1 MLFACG
7 KKQPIDKPNIIYILA
22 DDLGYGELG
31 VYGQSKIHTPNLDA
45 LANSG
50 MIFTQHYSGSPV
62 CAPSRYVLL
71 TGRHTGHA
79 YIRGNDEWD
88 ERGDVWNYREAVD
101 NPSLEGQRPIPAATY
116 TLGNLMQHAGY
127 ATALVGKWGL
137 GGPLS
142 DGIPNNLGF
151 DFFYGY
157 NCQRQAHQLYP
168 PYLWKNQQKVMLR
181 NEVIAPHT
189 DNQLNPGED
198 SLDIKSYAKWL
209 QTDYAPEMM
218 QKEALKFIETNQ
230 EQPFFLY
237 YASPLPHL
245 PLQVPK
251 EYYDRYVEEFG
262 DELPYDGS
270 NGYFP
275 HRYPNAAYAGMIT
288 YLDDQVGELIAKLKA
303 LDIYE
308 NTLIIFSSDNG
319 PTYTGGVDAAYF
331 NSAGPFEEAYGRTKG
346 FTYEGGIRVPMI
358 ASWPGKIEPGVSNH
372 ISAFW
377 DVMPTLAEVTGMN
390 VPGDIDGI
398 SFIPTLLNQAEQ
410 ETHEAL
416 YWEFPSYNGQQAVR
430 RGNWKAIRK
439 DIFDGN
445 MNIEL
450 YDLSNDPSEQK
461 DQSDNYPEIVEEM
474 AQIMSVSRSTP
485 SLGKFKIK
493 QLGDQSAL

>member
-1 MLFACG
+1 
-7 KKQPIDKPNIIYILA
+7 
-22 DDLGYGELG
+22 
-31 VYGQSKIHTPNLDA
+31 
-45 LANSG
+45 
-50 MIFTQHYSGSPV
+50 
-62 CAPSRYVLL
+62 
-71 TGRHTGHA
+71 
-79 YIRGNDEWD
+79 
-88 ERGDVWNYREAVD
+88 
-101 NPSLEGQRPIPAATY
+101 
-116 TLGNLMQHAGY
+116 MQHAGY

-218 QKEALKFIETNQ
+218 QKEALQFIETNQ

-262 DELPYDGS
+262 DELPYNGS

-358 ASWPGKIEPGVSNH
+358 AHWPGQIKAGSSTDH

-377 DVMPTLAEVTGMN
+377 DVLPTIAELVNGEIPRK
-390 VPGDIDGI
+390 VDGL
-398 SFIPTLLNQAEQ
+398 SFLPTLLGNDVQQ
-410 ETHEAL
+410 RHESL

-430 RGNWKAIRK
+430 YGNWKGIRK

-445 MNIEL
+445 TTIEL
-450 YDLSNDPSEQK
+450 YNLMEDPTESNDLSGTNLQIVSEIE
-461 DQSDNYPEIVEEM
+461 EIMRQNHEIPII
-474 AQIMSVSRSTP
+474 Q
-485 SLGKFKIK
+485 KFKMEAI
-493 QLGDQSAL
+493 GDPL